1 MNAGELIVN
10 AVIRAGAIL
19 TIEKV
24 SEDAAVI
31 VWHANAHEQI
41 EAALHESGYEIKKI
55 ETRETL

>member
-1 MNAGELIVN
+1 MNAGEIIIN

-24 SEDAAVI
+24 SEEAAII

-41 EAALHESGYEIKKI
+41 EAALHEAGYEIKK
-55 ETRETL
+55 TKKP

>member
-1 MNAGELIVN
+1 MNAGEIIIN

-24 SEDAAVI
+24 SEEAARI

-41 EAALHESGYEIKKI
+41 EAALHEAGYEINKTK
-55 ETRETL
+55 TP

>member
-1 MNAGELIVN
+1 MNAGEIIIN

-24 SEDAAVI
+24 SEEAAII

-41 EAALHESGYEIKKI
+41 EASLHEAGYEIKKI
-55 ETRETL
+55 KKP